1 MLPCDWREWRAAA
14 RVSPRAPAG
23 CLGPAH
29 EGSGLHEV
37 SLLVERPQSG
47 VQQYAEPARG
57 EAIGTSAGGGASWPR
72 RMSNWRESLAGMR
85 RGVGGEFSQQGGGRR
100 GYTDQ
105 VRCADQARC
114 SCTGLIHRPGGS
126 SRTAGGGARQR
137 GAAAARG
144 GAIWR
149 DSESRVKSQESGTGR
164 RRATAA
170 ARGGGGEGG

>member
-72 RMSNWRESLAGMR
+72 RISNWRESLAGMR

-114 SCTGLIHRPGGS
+114 SGTGLIHRPGGVKPNS
-126 SRTAGGGARQR
+126 GRRREATRGGGRARR
-137 GAAAARG
+137 CDLARF
-144 GAIWR
+144 
-149 DSESRVKSQESGTGR
+149 RVKSQESGVGHG
-164 RRATAA
+164 AA
-170 ARGGGGEGG
+170 ARDGGGARRRG

>member
-57 EAIGTSAGGGASWPR
+57 EAIGTSAGGGRVLAETQVELA
-72 RMSNWRESLAGMR
+72 RESR
-85 RGVGGEFSQQGGGRR
+85 RHATGGGR
-100 GYTDQ
+100 G
-105 VRCADQARC
+105 
-114 SCTGLIHRPGGS
+114 I
-126 SRTAGGGARQR
+126 
-137 GAAAARG
+137 
-144 GAIWR
+144 
-149 DSESRVKSQESGTGR
+149 
-164 RRATAA
+164 
-170 ARGGGGEGG
+170 